1 MLGLFVA
8 LGACVVLL
16 AFGFV
21 RYTTG
26 LVLSLS
32 APESSLQYEPS
43 GRALEMIPPL
53 YLHLYEAAA
62 AKYGLDWSIL
72 AGIGTVECDNGQD
85 PAPSCTVTG
94 ALNYA
99 GAGGPA
105 QFLVATWRRYGVT
118 PTGIGVPNMWN
129 PADAIFSMANYLHA
143 SGAPQ
148 NYRHAIYAYNH
159 AWWYV
164 SEVLAWAKLYRAT
177 YDVQTALDPTRSANY
192 SGAVPAPTRSP
203 RLARRRGPG

>member
-1 MLGLFVA
+1 MLGLLA
-8 LGACVVLL
+8 ASGGCAVLL

-21 RYTTG
+21 HYTTELAIG
-26 LVLSLS
+26 LS

-43 GRALEMIPPL
+43 ERALKTIPPL

-118 PTGIGVPNMWN
+118 PTGIGTPNMWN

-143 SGAPQ
+143 CGAPQ
-148 NYRHAIYAYNH
+148 NYPHAIYDYNH
-159 AWWYV
+159 ASWYV
-164 SEVLAWAKLYRAT
+164 RQVLAWARLYRAT
-177 YDVQTALDPTRSANY
+177 YDAQATPDP
-192 SGAVPAPTRSP
+192 
-203 RLARRRGPG
+203 ARQG